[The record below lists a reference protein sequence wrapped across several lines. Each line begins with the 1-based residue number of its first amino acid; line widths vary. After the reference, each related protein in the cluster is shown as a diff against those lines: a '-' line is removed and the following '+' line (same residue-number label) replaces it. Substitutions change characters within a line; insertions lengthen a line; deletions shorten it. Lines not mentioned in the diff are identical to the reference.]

1 MVHGVCRAS
10 KWGLPKSV
18 ILPEVK
24 GKTNIAKAR
33 GMVKAVVIKGDSK
46 VENLVSFSV
55 YDTKPVHFLSMDAT
69 LLKWERNQKKIYNSS
84 QNRMIEIDVL
94 TTAVQNEY
102 NYGMNEV
109 NIAGQI

>member
-33 GMVKAVVIKGDSK
+33 GMVKAVVIKVDPMNCLRLLVPCCSSDLILYIVDSL
-46 VENLVSFSV
+46 LVTQHVFHQLCLVCYYLQDS
-55 YDTKPVHFLSMDAT
+55 HHRL
-69 LLKWERNQKKIYNSS
+69 
-84 QNRMIEIDVL
+84 
-94 TTAVQNEY
+94 
-102 NYGMNEV
+102 
-109 NIAGQI
+109 